1 MTPQERDL
9 ILSVFDRLTKIAGGT
24 KDREAEALIA
34 ERMRAVPNAAYN
46 LVEAVVVQENA
57 IKDRDARI
65 SELERQLAGTP
76 VQQQTSGGFAP
87 QAGNPQAGNPWNR
100 GSVPSVPAQQP
111 QQYAP
116 QPQQYAQPQQGPWGQ
131 PSGGGSFLRTAAGA
145 AVGVAGGMLLANS
158 ISGMFG
164 GGHAGGGAFGGGASP
179 ASETNTTTNNYYGG
193 APGAGQP
200 QPTDTQPQYDT
211 NVADDS
217 GYDSGGGW
225 DDGGGGDSF

>member
-46 LVEAVVVQENA
+46 LVEAVVVQEIA

-65 SELERQLAGTP
+65 SELERQLTGAP
-76 VQQQTSGGFAP
+76 QQQSSGGFASR
-87 QAGNPQAGNPWNR
+87 AGNPQAGTPWNR

-111 QQYAP
+111 QQYAQ
-116 QPQQYAQPQQGPWGQ
+116 QPQQYAQPQQSPWGQ

-164 GGHAGGGAFGGGASP
+164 GGHAGGGAFGGGHASGGASP
-179 ASETNTTTNNYYGG
+179 ASETNNSSG
-193 APGAGQP
+193 GQP
-200 QPTDTQPQYDT
+200 QPADTQPQYDT

>member
-34 ERMRAVPNAAYN
+34 ERMRAVPDAAYN

-65 SELERQLAGTP
+65 SELERQLTGAP
-76 VQQQTSGGFAP
+76 QQQTGGGFASQAGSP
-87 QAGNPQAGNPWNR
+87 QAGSPWNR

-116 QPQQYAQPQQGPWGQ
+116 QPQQGPWGQ

-164 GGHAGGGAFGGGASP
+164 GGHAGGGAFGGGHANGGASP
-179 ASETNTTTNNYYGG
+179 VSETNTTTNNYYGG
-193 APGAGQP
+193 APGADQP

-225 DDGGGGDSF
+225 DDGGGDSF